1 VRLRPAWWNEWHHD
15 AALGVA
21 ACIVLGAL
29 GAVLGAL
36 ADRRLRRA

>member
-1 VRLRPAWWNEWHHD
+1 VQWSPAHTE
-15 AALGVA
+15 ALEFLL